1 MMLIN
6 KILKSIIHKWHT
18 LAQKGVWTES
28 RSKTGIV
35 GKDCV
40 AGG

>member
-6 KILKSIIHKWHT
+6 KILKLIIHKWHT
-18 LAQKGVWTES
+18 LAQKDAWTGS

-35 GKDCV
+35 GKDCMED
-40 AGG
+40 G